1 MTSKTL
7 TLSQAHKIY
16 TGSSMWLYALKLGI
30 CGVLMYFA
38 SILSFFVISML
49 SKWDASDALKEITD
63 IGLINIFLTVDA
75 GIILMITGLMQ
86 YNKAYPGGK
95 YFRTVNGGFETYR
108 KMKAA
113 STVARVTAL
122 MMILIFGVLVDVS
135 GTFTLTHGIS
145 GAVYIGAFLL
155 VCVGLIDL
163 LSLIKSP
170 ALRGCVTPII
180 IFGAGALGV
189 VTPDIFDGKLYFPIA
204 VAAFAVPLIIISQ
217 KVMLANYKKHKWN

>member
-16 TGSSMWLYALKLGI
+16 TGSGMWLYALKLGI

-38 SILSFFVISML
+38 SILTFFAISML

-75 GIILMITGLMQ
+75 GIILMITGLVQ
-86 YNKAYPGGK
+86 YNKSFPGGK
-95 YFRTVNGGFETYR
+95 YFRTVNGGFDTYR

-122 MMILIFGVLVDVS
+122 IMILIFGVIIDIT
-135 GTFTLTHGIS
+135 GTFTFTHGTV
-145 GAVYIGAFLL
+145 GTVYIGAFLL

-170 ALRGCVTPII
+170 ALRGGVTPVI

-189 VTPDIFDGKLYFPIA
+189 VTPEIFDGKLYFPLA
-204 VAAFAVPLIIISQ
+204 VAGAAIPLIIISQ
-217 KVMLANYKKHKWN
+217 KVMLSNYKKHKWN